1 MKKSMLVLLSA
12 VAVMACK
19 KKETV
24 TVNQSTDSTTVSAPA
39 ESGMTVSDSV
49 KMSTDHEVK
58 NVLSDQDKKFAENAS
73 RGGVMEV
80 MLGKLAVTNAGSA
93 AVKSLG
99 EMMVKD
105 HTKVNEELKKWAS
118 GVGYTLPTDLDDK
131 KQKKYD
137 ELKAKK
143 GMEFDKMYTDFMVDD
158 HEEDIKDFKKQASD
172 GSESALKSFASTTLP
187 TLEHHLMESKKVK
200 EAVK

>member
-12 VAVMACK
+12 VAMMACK
-19 KKETV
+19 KKETT
-24 TVNQSTDSTTVSAPA
+24 TVNQSADSSTVSAPA

-49 KMSTDHEVK
+49 KMSNERDV
-58 NVLSDQDKKFAENAS
+58 NNLLSDQDRKFAENAS
-73 RGGVMEV
+73 RGGTMEV
-80 MLGKLAVTNAGSA
+80 MMGKLAATNAGSA
-93 AVKSLG
+93 AVKALG
-99 EMMVKD
+99 EMMVND
-105 HTKVNEELKKWAS
+105 HTKANEELKKWAS

-137 ELKAKK
+137 ELKTKK
-143 GMEFDKMYTDFMVDD
+143 GMEFDKMYTDLMVDD

-172 GSESALKSFASTTLP
+172 GSESALKSFASNTLP
-187 TLEHHLMESKKVK
+187 TLEHHLMEAKKAK

>member
-1 MKKSMLVLLSA
+1 MLVLLSA
-12 VAVMACK
+12 IAVVACK

-24 TVNQSTDSTTVSAPA
+24 TVNQSTDSTAISAPA

-49 KMSTDHEVK
+49 KMSNDHDVK
-58 NVLSDQDKKFAENAS
+58 KVLSDQDREFAENAS

-80 MLGKLAVTNAGSA
+80 MLGKLAATNAGSA

-105 HTKVNEELKKWAS
+105 HTKANEELTKWAS
-118 GVGYTLPTDLDDK
+118 GVGYTLPKDLDDK

-158 HEEDIKDFKKQASD
+158 HEEDIKEFKKQASD
-172 GSESALKSFASTTLP
+172 GSESALKSFASNTLP

>member
-1 MKKSMLVLLSA
+1 MLVLLSA

-80 MLGKLAVTNAGSA
+80 MLGKLAATNAGSA

-105 HTKVNEELKKWAS
+105 HTKANEELKKWAS

-158 HEEDIKDFKKQASD
+158 HKEDIEDFKKQASD
-172 GSESALKSFASTTLP
+172 GSDAALKSFASNTLP

>member
-12 VAVMACK
+12 VAMMACK
-19 KKETV
+19 KKETT
-24 TVNQSTDSTTVSAPA
+24 TVNQSADSSTVSAPA

-49 KMSTDHEVK
+49 KMSNEHDV
-58 NVLSDQDKKFAENAS
+58 NNLLSDQDRKFAENAS
-73 RGGVMEV
+73 RGGMMEV
-80 MLGKLAVTNAGSA
+80 MMGKLAATNAGNA
-93 AVKSLG
+93 AVKALG
-99 EMMVKD
+99 EMMVND
-105 HTKVNEELKKWAS
+105 HTKANEELKKWAS

-137 ELKAKK
+137 ELKTKK
-143 GMEFDKMYTDFMVDD
+143 GMEFDKMYTDLMVDD

-172 GSESALKSFASTTLP
+172 GSESALKSFASNTLP
-187 TLEHHLMESKKVK
+187 TLEHHLMEAKKAK

>member
-1 MKKSMLVLLSA
+1 MLILLSA

-80 MLGKLAVTNAGSA
+80 MLGKLAATNAGSA

-105 HTKVNEELKKWAS
+105 HTKANEELKKWAS